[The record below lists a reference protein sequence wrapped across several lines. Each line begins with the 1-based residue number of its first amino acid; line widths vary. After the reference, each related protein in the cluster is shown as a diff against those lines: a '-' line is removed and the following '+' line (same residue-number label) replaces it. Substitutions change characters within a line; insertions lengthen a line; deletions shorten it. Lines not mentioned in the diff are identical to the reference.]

1 MQLKKVFSGVL
12 ALVLLGAMAAPGA
25 LAETKY
31 RRLYDPETKQY
42 VYVPVNTVTKLKTD
56 KALKNPMVKQAL
68 VGAGVGAAASLFTDR
83 TSLLRGAGVGA
94 LVGAGTGLVDN
105 SDTLADKPLLRSSLK
120 GAAIGTGVSALGRH
134 NTLKGAAVGAG
145 VGAGAHY
152 LKNYLNSNGNNT
164 GW

>member
-1 MQLKKVFSGVL
+1 MKHLKKMACGLMAVMVMASV
-12 ALVLLGAMAAPGA
+12 AAPSA

-31 RRLYDPETKQY
+31 RRLYDPQTKQY

-56 KALKNPMVKQAL
+56 KAFKNPMVKQAL

-83 TSLLRGAGVGA
+83 TSLLKGAGVGA
-94 LVGAGTGLVDN
+94 LVGAGTGLIDN

-120 GAAIGTGVSALGRH
+120 GAAVGTGVSALGH
-134 NTLKGAAVGAG
+134 NNTLKGAAVGAG

-152 LKNYLNSNGNNT
+152 LKNYLNNNSNS